1 MFAISEEGD
10 NVNNTENNDT
20 VTPDPVRTQIPSHP
34 GSKYHVRGTP
44 HFDLK
49 VWLIPKLHQ

>member
-49 VWLIPKLHQ
+49 V